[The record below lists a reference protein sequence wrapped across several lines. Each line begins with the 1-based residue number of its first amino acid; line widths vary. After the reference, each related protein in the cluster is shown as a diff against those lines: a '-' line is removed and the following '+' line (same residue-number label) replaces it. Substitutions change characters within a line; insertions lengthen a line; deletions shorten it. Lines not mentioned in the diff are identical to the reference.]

1 MIVFDLRCA
10 QAHVFEAW
18 FGSSA
23 DYEAQRERGL
33 VACPLCGDT
42 AVEKAV
48 MAPAVAP
55 KGNQRRMPAPTE
67 PAPSSTA
74 APSAAW
80 PSPLAAHPPE
90 VVKAMLAALAEVQA
104 KVEANC
110 DYVGDRFADEARA
123 IHHGETESRGIYGE
137 ATPEQAAALRDEGID
152 VAPLPFRPKRNADA

>member
-23 DYEAQRERGL
+23 DYEAQAARGF
-33 VACPLCGDT
+33 VTCPICGD
-42 AVEKAV
+42 ASIEKAV

-55 KGNQRRMPAPTE
+55 KSNQTRAPAPAE
-67 PAPSSTA
+67 PVA
-74 APSAAW
+74 APV
-80 PSPLAAHPPE
+80 AAHPPE
-90 VVKAMLAALAEVQA
+90 AIKAVLAVLAEVQA

-123 IHHGETESRGIYGE
+123 IHLGEAEARGIYGE
-137 ATPEQAAALRDEGID
+137 ATPEQAEALRDEGIE
-152 VAPLPFRPKRNADA
+152 VAPLPFRPKRAADA

>member
-18 FGSSA
+18 FGSSV
-23 DYEAQRERGL
+23 DYDEQRERGL

-55 KGNQRRMPAPTE
+55 KGNQRRAPALPEPAPT
-67 PAPSSTA
+67 APS
-74 APSAAW
+74 
-80 PSPLAAHPPE
+80 SPLAAHPPE

>member
-42 AVEKAV
+42 TVEKAV

-55 KGNQRRMPAPTE
+55 KGNQRRAPASPE
-67 PAPSSTA
+67 PAPAA
-74 APSAAW
+74 AP